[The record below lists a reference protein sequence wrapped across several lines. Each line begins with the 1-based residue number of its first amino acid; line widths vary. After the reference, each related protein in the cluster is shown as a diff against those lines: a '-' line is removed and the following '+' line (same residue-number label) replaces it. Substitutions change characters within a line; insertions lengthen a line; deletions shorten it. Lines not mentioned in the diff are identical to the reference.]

1 MKYIQYLVASI
12 LLLFAPIYG
21 LLIAVASAIIL
32 DTFTGI
38 FKSIKLNGWKS
49 VRSRKL
55 SNIVSKMLLYEI
67 CILLLFLMDKFV
79 LNEFIM
85 HAFGFEYMFTKI
97 CAILLMFIELVSI
110 KENIEEAFNVDIWQM
125 FKKVL
130 SRAKE
135 IKTDINDITNE
146 RP

>member
-1 MKYIQYLVASI
+1 MKYVQYFIASI

-38 FKSIKLNGWKS
+38 FKSIKINGWKS

-55 SNIVSKMLLYEI
+55 SNIVSKMLLYEV
-67 CILLLFLMDKFV
+67 CILLLFLMDKYV
-79 LNEFIM
+79 LNEFIK
-85 HAFGFEYMFTKI
+85 HAFGFEFMFTKI

-110 KENIEEAFNVDIWQM
+110 KENIEEAFKVDIWKL

-135 IKTDINDITNE
+135 IKTDINDIK
-146 RP
+146 

>member
-1 MKYIQYLVASI
+1 MKYLQYIIASI
-12 LLLFAPIYG
+12 LLLFAPIHG

-32 DTFTGI
+32 DTITGI
-38 FKSIKLNGWKS
+38 FKSIKIFRWKS

-55 SNIVSKMLLYEI
+55 SNIVSKMLLYEV
-67 CILLLFLMDKFV
+67 CILFLFLMDKYL

-85 HAFGFEYMFTKI
+85 HAFGFQYMFTKI

-110 KENIEEAFNVDIWQM
+110 KENIEEAFKVDFWKM
-125 FKKVL
+125 LKKIL

-135 IKTDINDITNE
+135 IKTDINDIK
-146 RP
+146 